1 MILVFGKY
9 GQLSRSL
16 QEVDSSTS
24 SMQFLSRA
32 EVNFLDPQ
40 KVKDFLQG
48 QKPTLIINASAYT
61 DVDKAESEREEAD
74 LINHR
79 SVRQIASYC
88 ADYKVPL
95 IHFSTDFVFDGSGH
109 APWSESSPT
118 HPINYYGISKLAGEQ
133 AICEINPPHIILRTS
148 WVYSDSGDNF
158 ILRLLEW
165 ARTKEILKIVDD
177 QVGSPTWSYD
187 LAVATMALVKKEKFR
202 QLPELNG
209 IYHLAGKGDV
219 SRFELAREV
228 VRIAKDL
235 GVPLLVKDIQA
246 VSSSEFKTPALRP
259 KNSRLSQ
266 DKIEQTFGLEL
277 PFWKDSLQK
286 CIQRIYADR

>member
-16 QEVDSSTS
+16 QEVDSSTG
-24 SMQFLSRA
+24 SMHFLSRA
-32 EVNFLDPQ
+32 EVNFLEPH
-40 KVKDFLQG
+40 KVKDFLQR

-74 LINHR
+74 LINHQ
-79 SVRQIASYC
+79 SVRQIATYC
-88 ADYKVPL
+88 AKHNVPL
-95 IHFSTDFVFDGSGH
+95 IHFSTDFVFDGSRKT
-109 APWSESSPT
+109 PWSENSLT
-118 HPINYYGISKLAGEQ
+118 HPINYYGSSKLAGEK

-148 WVYSDSGDNF
+148 WVYSDTGDNF
-158 ILRLLEW
+158 VLRLLEW

-177 QVGSPTWSYD
+177 QVGHPTWSYD
-187 LAVATMALVKKEKFR
+187 LAVATQTFVNAGKCS

-209 IYHLAGKGDV
+209 IYHLAGKGAV
-219 SRFELAREV
+219 SRFELAQEV
-228 VRIAKDL
+228 VQIARDF
-235 GVPLLVKDIQA
+235 GAPLLVKDIQA

-266 DKIEQTFGLEL
+266 EKIKQAFNLEL
-277 PFWKDSLQK
+277 PFWKDSLRK
-286 CIQRIYADR
+286 CIQRIYADK